1 MQHFRLVNWWI
12 GGFVFLLSQTG
23 YMDMSQKVKFSDLF
37 SFSITGQDI
46 LKLFTSQN
54 KRGCN
59 PLMTAAEF
67 ESNDV
72 LQFLLNFL
80 KGFVI
85 SKGIFNLVG
94 SIIKKW
100 TKTLFFNC
108 LLLTTEPPKIR
119 DLRNRS
125 LFYEILF
132 TVFPCIVSAET
143 ILFWK
148 WKMWKFSYRFA
159 L

>member
-1 MQHFRLVNWWI
+1 MR
-12 GGFVFLLSQTG
+12 
-23 YMDMSQKVKFSDLF
+23 QKAKFSGLF

-125 LFYEILF
+125 FFLRNFVYCISLYSFRGNYSFFLFNILSYIGIF
-132 TVFPCIVSAET
+132 GVFA
-143 ILFWK
+143 
-148 WKMWKFSYRFA
+148 Y
-159 L
+159 

>member
-1 MQHFRLVNWWI
+1 MGQRA
-12 GGFVFLLSQTG
+12 
-23 YMDMSQKVKFSDLF
+23 KFSALF

-80 KGFVI
+80 KGLVI
-85 SKGIFNLVG
+85 SKGIFNLVQSFHG
-94 SIIKKW
+94 
-100 TKTLFFNC
+100 C
-108 LLLTTEPPKIR
+108 HEEPRQPIYLHW
-119 DLRNRS
+119 DFRN
-125 LFYEILF
+125 LEKN
-132 TVFPCIVSAET
+132 TD
-143 ILFWK
+143 
-148 WKMWKFSYRFA
+148 
-159 L
+159 

>member
-1 MQHFRLVNWWI
+1 
-12 GGFVFLLSQTG
+12 
-23 YMDMSQKVKFSDLF
+23 MSQKAKFSDLF

-80 KGFVI
+80 KGLVI
-85 SKGIFNLVG
+85 SKGIFNIWLVPPSKNEQRHCS
-94 SIIKKW
+94 SIAY
-100 TKTLFFNC
+100 F
-108 LLLTTEPPKIR
+108 
-119 DLRNRS
+119 
-125 LFYEILF
+125 
-132 TVFPCIVSAET
+132 
-143 ILFWK
+143 
-148 WKMWKFSYRFA
+148 
-159 L
+159 